1 MVRLVDPQRLNG
13 DPFRLAVPLL
23 AEIIP
28 GGIGI
33 RRDRT
38 APGID
43 FDHAEARTDTR
54 GRCGRKYPTLG
65 RNADTDQPEIIF
77 NAFTVSRGG
86 PTLPG
91 FWAAAGAATSAQATA
106 RIRSGTS
113 AALIFVT
120 AANAA

>member
-77 NAFTVSRGG
+77 ERLYGFQGWADFTRILGCGRSCDECASDRENSKRHIRRADFCHSR
-86 PTLPG
+86 
-91 FWAAAGAATSAQATA
+91 
-106 RIRSGTS
+106 
-113 AALIFVT
+113 
-120 AANAA
+120 